1 MKDLENLYIKNEMK
15 RKWFLY
21 IKQLLYLVPII
32 SLILLLS
39 SSQNIKYINQKNFL
53 KSTNYSS
60 INIINDN
67 VGENVFEE
75 YLGEAAVVEDV
86 RGVSV
91 YLKQYKC
98 EIFNIINSK
107 YDWENTYFTSK
118 NMNGYNPADLKEDEV
133 IISYDVSKKLKV
145 KVNDTIS
152 LISDDNDLQK
162 QLKIVG
168 IMKTKY
174 CYTEIG
180 GCGTIILKDKNSK
193 ALTDLYGEPS
203 YYRFENNQSG
213 DLKKVDELDEC
224 NYFRLPAKS
233 VIAVNVV
240 FPLLGII
247 LIIVLI
253 SRDIKSIIKNQK
265 YNFAILT
272 SLGLSKKKLNYIIYF
287 LEGIVMLISAIATM
301 IVYKFLLMQKLIGQ
315 YVPFSTF
322 VMYFIIIEIIGMVSI
337 YVNLQFT
344 SQELS
349 DSKLLQVLHAKGEME

>member
-1 MKDLENLYIKNEMK
+1 MKDLEYLYIKNEMK

-21 IKQLLYLVPII
+21 IKQLL
-32 SLILLLS
+32 S
-39 SSQNIKYINQKNFL
+39 STQNIKYINQKNFL

-60 INIINDN
+60 INILDEK

-98 EIFNIINSK
+98 EIFNIINSE

-118 NMNGYNPADLKEDEV
+118 NMNGYNPADLKENEV

-174 CYTEIG
+174 CYKEIG
-180 GCGTIILKDKNSK
+180 GCGTIILNDKNSK
-193 ALTDLYGEPS
+193 ALTDLYGEPC
-203 YYRFENNQSG
+203 YFRFENNQSG
-213 DLKKVDELDEC
+213 DLKKDDELDEC

-233 VIAVNVV
+233 VIAVNVF

-253 SRDIKSIIKNQK
+253 SRDIKNIIKNQK

-272 SLGLSKKKLNYIIYF
+272 SLGLSKNKINFIIYF

-315 YVPFSTF
+315 YVPFGTF
-322 VMYFIIIEIIGMVSI
+322 VMYFIVIEIIGMVSI
-337 YVNLQFT
+337 YVNLKFT

-349 DSKLLQVLHAKGEME
+349 DSNLLQVLHAKGEME